1 MNMRVS
7 VISSCTSKN
16 ILYYVYKDHR
26 LMQMVVLFKSCR
38 FFIPKLY
45 QQNNHANMR
54 NTWLD
59 TDNSHLYS
67 SARLV
72 GFMEELAS

>member
-1 MNMRVS
+1 MYTKINANGGHFLKVARV
-7 VISSCTSKN
+7 
-16 ILYYVYKDHR
+16 
-26 LMQMVVLFKSCR
+26 
-38 FFIPKLY
+38 FFQKLY
-45 QQNNHANMR
+45 QQHNHANMR

>member
-1 MNMRVS
+1 
-7 VISSCTSKN
+7 
-16 ILYYVYKDHR
+16 
-26 LMQMVVLFKSCR
+26 MQMVVLFKSCR